1 MENWTADCSGGGRDT
16 RGMKGK

>member
-1 MENWTADCSGGGRDT
+1 MENWTVDCSGGGRDT